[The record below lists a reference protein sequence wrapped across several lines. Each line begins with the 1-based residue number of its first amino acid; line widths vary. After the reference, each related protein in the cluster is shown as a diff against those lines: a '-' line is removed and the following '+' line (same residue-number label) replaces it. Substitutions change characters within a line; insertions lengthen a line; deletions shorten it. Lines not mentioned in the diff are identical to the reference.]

1 MCTVVSAISLPGP
14 MLRPGVRAAMLCL
27 LLMPRS
33 AGAQQLPVRTLT
45 TADGL
50 PRDQLACVVADDR
63 GWLWFCT
70 DDGLARFDGHSVTT
84 FSAPDRTALLGL
96 RSLLRTRD
104 GRYFVGHGD
113 GLAEFLP
120 DLAPASRFR
129 PVLRSGGESVGAVNV
144 LLERR
149 DGTLW
154 AGTATGLYGLGG
166 TPSGG
171 RLVETDI
178 GLPRGGENDA
188 NVLALAEDEDD
199 QLWIGAGS
207 GLYARSREGRTR
219 RFTTANGLPVNEV
232 RALVA
237 DARHRLW
244 VATRGG
250 LCLLDLR
257 TAALKIRRMLTARDG
272 LPASNVTSLLP
283 DGDRL
288 WVGTVM
294 GVAELVPAADGS
306 MVVSR
311 AVRGFYGWG
320 LARDAWGDLWVAT
333 ESGARAVV
341 RRGFTTF
348 TASDGL
354 PANRVSSLFETRDG
368 RMCAVTLVGD
378 VGLSCFDGRRFEPK
392 PIGVPGALGDPGW
405 GWSQLVL
412 QDRRGGWWIPTGQ
425 GLLRFAPGTVESL
438 RSARPVARF
447 TMREGLRSDNVFRIF
462 EDAQGGIWVATFAEP
477 GNGLSRVEPDTGR
490 VTTFGV
496 DQGLPADL
504 PLAYALADD
513 RRGGIW
519 IGLEHGLLRYRHGRF
534 DVVLPAADGFTPAT
548 GQVRSLLVDREGDL
562 WMGTTG
568 AGLGRVGRPDSDRPA
583 VAWFGTA
590 QGLSNDT
597 IWTVVEHASGDLFL
611 GTGRGVDRFSPRT
624 GRVVRHAADVGLP
637 RAEILGSLQDK
648 QGRLWFATTAGA
660 AQLILSSDPLPAPQP
675 TFITSVVVNGNPL
688 PISAT
693 GERAVAPIRLQP
705 HDARVDVSY
714 VCPGAREADGLRYQ
728 HRVEGA
734 DGSWSAPTE
743 QRSVTLIGPAAGQ
756 YRLLVR
762 SVLPDATNGE
772 PAVLPFEV
780 LAPVWRRGWFLTLAA
795 LLAAG
800 VAAVAYRVRL
810 ERLRAVERVR
820 ARIAADLHDDV
831 GASLSRIAILSEVAR
846 QKIEAIAPAEAATL
860 RAIGDNARQVVD
872 DMSDV
877 VWFVDP
883 TLDDLQHVIVRI
895 REFAS
900 ELFDGGSVSFSLEAP
915 PDAARTELTP
925 DQRRHLYLI
934 LKESLT
940 NVVRHAHATRVS
952 VGIDSSRRRI
962 SAEVVDNGVGVSP
975 GPGDASRGGGHG
987 LANMRERA
995 AALGGSVTI
1004 TAGPGGRGTRVALDV
1019 PLRADA

>member
-1 MCTVVSAISLPGP
+1 MSRLGI
-14 MLRPGVRAAMLCL
+14 RAALPCL
-27 LLMPRS
+27 LLTPCSIR
-33 AGAQQLPVRTLT
+33 AQQLPVRTLT

-120 DLAPASRFR
+120 DLAPAARFR
-129 PVLRSGGESVGAVNV
+129 PVPRFGGGSVGAVNV

-154 AGTATGLYGLGG
+154 AGTATGLYGLAE
-166 TPSGG
+166 G

-178 GLPRGGENDA
+178 GLPHGGENDA

-219 RFTTANGLPVNEV
+219 RLTTANGLPVNEV
-232 RALVA
+232 RALVS
-237 DARHRLW
+237 DPRHRLW

-250 LCLLDLR
+250 LCLMDLR
-257 TAALKIRRMLTARDG
+257 GAAPSVRRMLTARDG
-272 LPASNVTSLLP
+272 LPASNITSLLP
-283 DGDRL
+283 DGERL

-294 GVAELVPAADGS
+294 GVAELSPAADGS
-306 MVVSR
+306 MAVSR
-311 AVRGFYGWG
+311 SVRGFYGWG
-320 LARDAWGDLWVAT
+320 LARDASGDLWAAT
-333 ESGARAVV
+333 EAGARAVV

-348 TASDGL
+348 AAVDGL

-378 VGLSCFDGRRFEPK
+378 VGLSCFDGRRFGPK

-412 QDRRGGWWIPTGQ
+412 QDRQGGWWIPTGE
-425 GLLRFAPGTVESL
+425 GLVRFAPGTVESL

-477 GNGLSRVEPDTGR
+477 GNGLSRVEPDSGR

-504 PLAYALADD
+504 PLVYALADD

-519 IGLEHGLLRYRHGRF
+519 VGLEHGLLRYRHGRF
-534 DVVLPAADGFTPAT
+534 EVVLPAADGSTPAT
-548 GQVRSLLVDREGDL
+548 GQVRSLLVDRQGEL

-568 AGLGRVGRPDSDRPA
+568 AGLGRIAHPDSDRPA
-583 VAWFGTA
+583 ASWFGTA

-611 GTGRGVDRFSPRT
+611 GTGRGVDRFNPKA

-648 QGRLWFATTAGA
+648 EGHLWFATTAGA
-660 AQLILSSDPLPAPQP
+660 AQLIPSSDSLPAAPP

-693 GERAVAPIRLQP
+693 GERVVAPIRLQP
-705 HDARVDVSY
+705 QDARVDVSY
-714 VCPGAREADGLRYQ
+714 VCPGAREADGVRYQ

-780 LAPVWRRGWFLTLAA
+780 LAPVWRRGWVLALAA
-795 LLAAG
+795 LFVVLG
-800 VAAVAYRVRL
+800 VGAAYRVRL
-810 ERLRAVERVR
+810 ERVRAVERVR

-846 QKIEAIAPAEAATL
+846 RKIEVIAPAEAAAL

-883 TLDDLQHVIVRI
+883 SLDDLQHVVLRI

-915 PDAARTELTP
+915 ADAAGTRLTP
-925 DQRRHLYLI
+925 DQRRHLYLV

-940 NVVRHAHATRVS
+940 NAARHAHASRVS
-952 VGIDSSRRRI
+952 LGIDSSRGRI
-962 SAEVVDNGVGVSP
+962 SAEVVDNGAGVGP
-975 GPGDASRGGGHG
+975 EEGSRAGGHG
-987 LANMRERA
+987 LANLRQRA
-995 AALGGSVTI
+995 AALGGTVTI
-1004 TAGPGGRGTRVALDV
+1004 GAGPGGQGTRVALDM
-1019 PLRADA
+1019 PFRASA